1 MRIAKPS
8 LRYLNYF
15 FRTPFAL
22 CGRCFYLFLTNNFM
36 KTVGIIGGLGPE
48 TTSEFYLELIFSC
61 KQLNK
66 IGYPPILIDSIP
78 LLFDVEKD
86 AIADGIGE
94 ERILPLLLAA
104 AKNLE
109 QVGADFLV
117 LPCNSLHKFIKDIR
131 KAVKIPVLS
140 ILEETTKFLK
150 QQKINKVGIV
160 ATPIT
165 IKNKLYEK
173 PLKES
178 GIAMVAPDNLQQ
190 AKIGK
195 LILNLTSN
203 RYDNKDRDMLLKVIL
218 SLGKKKVKNII
229 LACTDLQL
237 LIPKQNNI
245 KIYDTMKIL
254 LDATVKKII
263 LG

>member
-1 MRIAKPS
+1 
-8 LRYLNYF
+8 
-15 FRTPFAL
+15 
-22 CGRCFYLFLTNNFM
+22 M

-66 IGYPPILIDSIP
+66 IGYAPVLIDSIP
-78 LLFDVEKD
+78 LRFDLEKD
-86 AIADGIGE
+86 AIAYGVGE

-109 QVGADFLV
+109 KAGADFLV
-117 LPCNSLHKFIKDIR
+117 MPCNSLHKFINDIR
-131 KAVKIPVLS
+131 QAVNIPVLS
-140 ILEETTKFLK
+140 IVEETSKFLK
-150 QQKINKVGIV
+150 QQKIKKVGII

-165 IKNKLYEK
+165 TKSKLYEK
-173 PLKES
+173 PLKTK
-178 GIAMVAPDNLQQ
+178 GIKTVVPDNFQQ

-195 LILNLTSN
+195 LLHNIVSS
-203 RYDNKDRDMLLKVIL
+203 RYDNKDRDMLLKVIQDF
-218 SLGKKKVKNII
+218 GKKKVRNII

-237 LIPKQNNI
+237 LIPKQDSF

-254 LDATVKKII
+254 LDATVKKVTEI
-263 LG
+263 

>member
-1 MRIAKPS
+1 MTYR
-8 LRYLNYF
+8 
-15 FRTPFAL
+15 
-22 CGRCFYLFLTNNFM
+22 GRCLFCKQRSPNIINLSKNKSM

-61 KQLNK
+61 KKLNK
-66 IGYPPILIDSIP
+66 KSYPPILINSIALP
-78 LLFDVEKD
+78 FDVEKD

-94 ERILPLLLAA
+94 GRCLPYLIDAA
-104 AKNLE
+104 RNLE
-109 QVGADFLV
+109 NAGAGFLV
-117 LPCNSLHKFIKDIR
+117 LPCNSLHKFIKEVR

-150 QQKINKVGIV
+150 EQNIKKVGII

-173 PLKES
+173 PFYRS
-178 GIAMVAPDNLQQ
+178 NITSIIPDSLQQ

-195 LILNLTSN
+195 LIVNLVSN
-203 RYDNKDRDMLLKVIL
+203 RHDNKDREMLLKIIEDF
-218 SLGKKKVKNII
+218 GKKKVKNII

-237 LIPKQNNI
+237 LIPKHSSI

-254 LDATVKKII
+254 VDATVKYITN
-263 LG
+263 

>member
-1 MRIAKPS
+1 
-8 LRYLNYF
+8 
-15 FRTPFAL
+15 
-22 CGRCFYLFLTNNFM
+22 M

-61 KQLNK
+61 RQLNK
-66 IGYPPILIDSIP
+66 NSYVPVLINSIP
-78 LLFDVEKD
+78 LPFYLERD
-86 AIADGIGE
+86 AIVDGIGE
-94 ERILPLLLAA
+94 ERILPFLLDA

-109 QVGADFLV
+109 KAGADFIV
-117 LPCNSLHKFIKDIR
+117 LPCNSLHKFIKEIR
-131 KAVKIPVLS
+131 QAVKIPVLS

-173 PLKES
+173 LLKVN
-178 GIAMVAPDNLQQ
+178 GITMVVPDNLQL

-195 LILNLTSN
+195 IIFNLTSN
-203 RYDNKDRDMLLKVIL
+203 RYNNKDRDMLLRVIRD
-218 SLGKKKVKNII
+218 LGKKKVKNII

-237 LIPKQNNI
+237 LIPKSDHL

-254 LDATVKKII
+254 LDATVRKVTEV
-263 LG
+263 